1 MKSELEHLLLN
12 EKRWDKWAENYD
24 KKSLLQD
31 KLRQAQRSVIYILD
45 VNENINFLDV
55 GCGTG
60 YAIGE
65 AAKLVNGKGEFY
77 GIDLSSK
84 IIEKAKDNYR
94 DKSNFHFIKANVESI
109 PLNDNF
115 FNIIICTY
123 SFHHYLNPDKALKE
137 IYRLLKK
144 GGKVYILDPTSD
156 KWYVNVINKIIKLF
170 EPEHVK
176 KYSTAEFRLLFQNAG
191 LKYSFSKEIKGN
203 DKVHIAEKR

>member
-84 IIEKAKDNYR
+84 MIEKAKDNYR

-144 GGKVYILDPTSD
+144 GGKGDPIFTGAFWTD
-156 KWYVNVINKIIKLF
+156 F
-170 EPEHVK
+170 
-176 KYSTAEFRLLFQNAG
+176 
-191 LKYSFSKEIKGN
+191 
-203 DKVHIAEKR
+203 

>member
-1 MKSELEHLLLN
+1 M
-12 EKRWDKWAENYD
+12 
-24 KKSLLQD
+24 
-31 KLRQAQRSVIYILD
+31 
-45 VNENINFLDV
+45 
-55 GCGTG
+55 
-60 YAIGE
+60 
-65 AAKLVNGKGEFY
+65 
-77 GIDLSSK
+77 
-84 IIEKAKDNYR
+84 IEKAKDNYR

-137 IYRLLKK
+137 IYRLLKE